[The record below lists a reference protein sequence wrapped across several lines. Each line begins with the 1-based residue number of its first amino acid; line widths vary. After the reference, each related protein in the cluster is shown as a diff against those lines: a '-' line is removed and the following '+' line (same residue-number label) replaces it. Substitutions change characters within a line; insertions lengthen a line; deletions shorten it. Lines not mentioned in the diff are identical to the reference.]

1 MPIKPIDLQTMFLQ
15 LGQVGKQQAAQK
27 DGALLHAHLHG
38 EQLKKMES
46 EAAKSVQRPEDA
58 QTATESIKD
67 EDGSGQADQGSEKK
81 QDDDQAPE
89 KGMETISDPALGGHI
104 DISG

>member
-15 LGQVGKQQAAQK
+15 LGQVGKQQAAEK
-27 DGALLHAHLHG
+27 DGALLHSHLHKDKV
-38 EQLKKMES
+38 KKMET

-67 EDGSGQADQGSEKK
+67 EDGSGQSDQEAQKK
-81 QDDDQAPE
+81 QEDDNVEE

>member
-15 LGQVGKQQAAQK
+15 LGQVGKQQAAEK

-38 EQLKKMES
+38 EQVHKTET
-46 EAAKSVQRPEDA
+46 EAAKAVQRPEDA

-67 EDGSGQADQGSEKK
+67 EDGSGQADQGNEKRREE
-81 QDDDQAPE
+81 DDSPE
-89 KGMETISDPALGGHI
+89 KRVETISDPALGGHI

>member
-46 EAAKSVQRPEDA
+46 EAHGGLR
-58 QTATESIKD
+58 TARGCSDCYRIH
-67 EDGSGQADQGSEKK
+67 QG
-81 QDDDQAPE
+81 
-89 KGMETISDPALGGHI
+89 
-104 DISG
+104 